1 MIIIIPTIKYSF
13 TYNTFTM
20 EVYSNNHG
28 YFFQCIVTFLF
39 AKFFRKFEFYLF
51 WILSIFFVLN

>member
-39 AKFFRKFEFYLF
+39 AKFFRKSMHLF
-51 WILSIFFVLN
+51 SILSIFFVLN